1 VTRCNGG
8 RGGRSRRS
16 DAESCWAVLGA
27 ANDLGDAYQNVTANY
42 LVGRANT
49 AMTLLVG
56 RSISIEGS

>member
-1 VTRCNGG
+1 VAKRGRPVTAVVLT
-8 RGGRSRRS
+8 
-16 DAESCWAVLGA
+16 DESCWAVLGA

>member
-1 VTRCNGG
+1 
-8 RGGRSRRS
+8 
-16 DAESCWAVLGA
+16 VLGA

-56 RSISIEGS
+56 RPISIEGS